1 MPKLTASKE
10 EVKGLP
16 VLTEGMYTVRLDG
29 FEPKLDSK
37 KTGVNLNP
45 LMKVINHPEFND
57 RRVFENLSTKGKWV
71 WPDFCHAFGV
81 AMPEAPGGEL
91 EFPGDWDGPQD
102 EPDKWQYR
110 GPLLGQ
116 QAQIYVIQTDDTK
129 GGVRNAIKYYVC
141 KLAGCSSKHSS
152 NLAK

>member
-16 VLTEGMYTVRLDG
+16 AMAEGMVTVRLDG
-29 FEPKLDSK
+29 FEPKLSSK
-37 KTGVNLNP
+37 KTSVNLNP
-45 LMKVINHPEFND
+45 IMKVINSAESND
-57 RRVFENLSTKGKWV
+57 RRVFENLNTLGKWV

-81 AMPEAPGGEL
+81 DMVASGEDF
-91 EFPGDWDGPQD
+91 EFPGDWDGPEDQ
-102 EPDKWQYR
+102 PDKWQYR

-116 QAQIYVIQTDDTK
+116 VGQIYIIQKENEVTK
-129 GGVRNAIKYYVC
+129 NVQNAIKYYVC
-141 KLAGCSSKHSS
+141 KVASCSQKHSA